1 MYMDYLLERDL
12 VYVISLD
19 EIMWGGVLLAI
30 TMALHGVGMLLTLRV
45 SDYVKQR
52 FEPYDSLVLGL
63 GALIL
68 ASWMI
73 IMVNLL
79 EIGVWT
85 GFFVWKDAMT
95 NPSRAFYYALANYT
109 TLDSGYLPLRWR
121 LLEGMLAMA
130 GLLTCAWS
138 TGVLFMLVQEFQE
151 AQLKRLKR
159 RRGKHDSASAPSVHE
174 RPGASG

>member
-1 MYMDYLLERDL
+1 MYMDYVLEGDL

-30 TMALHGVGMLLTLRV
+30 TMALHGIGMLLTLRV

-52 FEPYDSLVLGL
+52 FVPYDSLVLGL
-63 GALIL
+63 GTLIL

-73 IMVNLL
+73 IVVNLL
-79 EIGVWT
+79 EIGVWSS
-85 GFFVWKDAMT
+85 FFVWKDAMT

-109 TLDSGYLPLRWR
+109 TLESGYLPRRWR

-151 AQLKRLKR
+151 TQLKRLKKGR
-159 RRGKHDSASAPSVHE
+159 SKRDSVPVPSAAD
-174 RPGASG
+174 RPGASS